1 VAQGSDAISASETR
15 SSALEVVGRLGSTGG
30 APPEAWRPSGSG
42 KQAGEDGRGET
53 DCEMGKAGEG
63 GKFLERKTRTSPTE
77 ETCGLDQS
85 DGVRKVHSLIDKVY
99 KRKNLEIAW
108 ERVTDPIFQEIFRY
122 FD

>member
-85 DGVRKVHSLIDKVY
+85 DGSEKGPLIDRQGVQAEELGDCLGTRHRSY
-99 KRKNLEIAW
+99 LSRDIPLL
-108 ERVTDPIFQEIFRY
+108 
-122 FD
+122 